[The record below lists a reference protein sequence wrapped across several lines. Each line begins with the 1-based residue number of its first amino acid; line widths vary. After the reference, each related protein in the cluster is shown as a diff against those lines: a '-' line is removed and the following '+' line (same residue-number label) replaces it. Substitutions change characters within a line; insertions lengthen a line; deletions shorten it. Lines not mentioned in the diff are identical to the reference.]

1 MATAQAWLTQSR
13 KRRLEAGHPWI
24 FRSEIAAVR
33 GEAETGDTVTIHN
46 HQGHYLATGFFHQS
60 SQIALRVASYSQSEQ
75 IDAAWLKR
83 RVTAAWAYRK
93 RMLAHT
99 DCCRALHGD
108 ADGVSGLIVDKYGP
122 VAVVQILSAAM
133 DARRDMVVAVLR
145 DVLGVTAIYERSDE
159 PVRALEGLEER
170 VGCLWGHCPAE
181 VEIQEHGLKF
191 NVDIAAGQKTGH
203 FFDQRDNREAIA
215 PLVRWAVHEK
225 PRPDQRY
232 PKTSPQAYFSS
243 RLPVARSAMAVS
255 QEGRMAGQAQVRSA
269 LRQGAEVLDCF
280 CHTGAFA
287 LHALRYGARRV
298 TAIDRSEEAI
308 AGARRNAEL
317 NGVDERCEFVV
328 ANVFDAL
335 RDYEREQRR
344 FDAVILDPP
353 AFAKSRGAREA
364 ALRGY
369 KEINLRAL
377 KLIRPGGFLATAS
390 CSFHVSRADWRAIIA
405 EAALDARKILRMIE
419 ERGAAPDHPQ
429 LAGMPENDYLKFA
442 MYQVLERA

>member
-1 MATAQAWLTQSR
+1 MAVTQVWLTRNR

-24 FRSEIAAVR
+24 FRSEIAELR
-33 GEAETGDTVTIHN
+33 GQAETGDIVTIHN
-46 HQGHYLATGFFHQS
+46 HQGHYLATGFFHES
-60 SQIALRVASYSQSEQ
+60 SQIALRVASYTQSEK

-99 DCCRALHGD
+99 ACCRALHAE
-108 ADGVSGLIVDKYGP
+108 ADGVPGLIVDKYGS

-133 DARRDMVVAVLR
+133 DTWRDMIVSVLR
-145 DVLGVTAIYERSDE
+145 DVMGVTAIYERSDA
-159 PVRALEGLEER
+159 PVRALEGLDDR
-170 VGCLWGHCPAE
+170 VGCLLGNCPDE
-181 VEIQEHGLKF
+181 VEIQEHGLRF
-191 NVDIAAGQKTGH
+191 NVDIASGQKTGH

-232 PKTSPQAYFSS
+232 QEA
-243 RLPVARSAMAVS
+243 RVAVEEQNRSD
-255 QEGRMAGQAQVRSA
+255 G
-269 LRQGAEVLDCF
+269 RQGAEVLDCF

-298 TAIDRSEEAI
+298 TAIDLSEGAI
-308 AGARRNAEL
+308 ASARRNAEL
-317 NGVDERCEFVV
+317 NGFADRCEFVV

-335 RDYEREQRR
+335 REYEQEQRR
-344 FDAVILDPP
+344 FDVVILDPP
-353 AFAKSRGAREA
+353 AFAKSRGARES

-377 KLIRPGGFLATAS
+377 KLIRPGGFLVTAS
-390 CSFHVSRADWRAIIA
+390 CSFHVSRDDWRAIIA
-405 EAALDARKILRMIE
+405 EAALDVRKILRQIE
-419 ERGAAPDHPQ
+419 ERAAAPDHPQ
-429 LAGMPENDYLKFA
+429 LVGMPENDYLKFA